1 MTRPPC
7 ITGMPASLGAASRP
21 SLVPHQSAAQ
31 FTRSQPAPALEGVPE
46 AGGFAVA
53 KLLGDQV
60 DRQVGIEQ
68 KLARLVVA
76 HLIKQML
83 EAGIELLQV
92 AAQSALGTV
101 QAAGDA
107 LQRGAR
113 SQIADQLLANELTQI
128 VARVQLGLQLHAL
141 LQAVLMADRIGQRQ
155 RPLQQRGVEAQGI
168 AAGSELHRT
177 AEFLAIARGM
187 AR

>member
-1 MTRPPC
+1 
-7 ITGMPASLGAASRP
+7 MPASLGPACGP
-21 SLVPHQSAAQ
+21 TLVPGQSAAQ
-31 FTRSQPAPALEGVPE
+31 FTRGQPAPALEGVAE

-53 KLLGDQV
+53 ELLGDQV

-76 HLIKQML
+76 LLIKQML
-83 EAGIELLQV
+83 KAGIELLQV
-92 AAQSALGTV
+92 AAQSALGTL
-101 QAAGDA
+101 QAAGDT

-141 LQAVLMADRIGQRQ
+141 LQAVLMTDRIGQRQ
-155 RPLQQRGVEAQGI
+155 RSLQQRG
-168 AAGSELHRT
+168 LKHRALQPANST
-177 AEFLAIARGM
+177 GQPSFSP
-187 AR
+187 